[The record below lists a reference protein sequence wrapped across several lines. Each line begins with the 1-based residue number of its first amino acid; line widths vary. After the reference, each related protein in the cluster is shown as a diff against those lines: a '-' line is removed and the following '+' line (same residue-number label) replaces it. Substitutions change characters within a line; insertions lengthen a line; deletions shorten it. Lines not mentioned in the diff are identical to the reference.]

1 MAVHHLKSAKHQ
13 QKQKLYSQQCRNSPI
28 GNCKQKKA
36 KLGRTDDPIGAQ
48 ADDKFTATRVAVADR
63 CMEFQLMYPGQ
74 LVP

>member
-1 MAVHHLKSAKHQ
+1 M
-13 QKQKLYSQQCRNSPI
+13 